1 MRERRRCSLRVYFR
15 LSYQVHI
22 ERGFRSGLSSRTSPA
37 ETIRFNLRARSSSN
51 NSARVF
57 PSFSTTLNRE
67 SGCTRIPYLPRP
79 LHSKRLYC
87 LGPLVTQASALA
99 RRRSSQDTPGRTRD
113 DRMGFVVPTIIF
125 LWSMPFNVACALA
138 TTSIFR
144 MRLPARFSLNV
155 ICKMAESMGFP
166 ET

>member
-1 MRERRRCSLRVYFR
+1 MYVSIFGFR

-22 ERGFRSGLSSRTSPA
+22 DRGFRNGLSSRTSPA

-57 PSFSTTLNRE
+57 PSFNTTLNRE

-79 LHSKRLYC
+79 LGSKRLYC

-99 RRRSSQDTPGRTRD
+99 RRRSYQDTRGKNEMIEWDSSYQRSSSCGRCLLTSRAPW
-113 DRMGFVVPTIIF
+113 RRQAYFEC
-125 LWSMPFNVACALA
+125 AC
-138 TTSIFR
+138 SPVSR
-144 MRLPARFSLNV
+144 
-155 ICKMAESMGFP
+155 
-166 ET
+166 

>member
-1 MRERRRCSLRVYFR
+1 MVRERVCVYVSIFGY
-15 LSYQVHI
+15 YQVHV

-37 ETIRFNLRARSSSN
+37 ETIRFNLRARSFSN

-57 PSFSTTLNRE
+57 PSFTTTLNRE
-67 SGCTRIPYLPRP
+67 SGCTRTPYLARP
-79 LHSKRLYC
+79 LNSIRLYC

-99 RRRSSQDTPGRTRD
+99 RRPSHHQDTQRITEMID
-113 DRMGFVVPTIIF
+113 FSVPTIIF
-125 LWSMPFNVACALA
+125 LGSIPFNIACALA

-144 MRLPARFSLNV
+144 IRLLARFSLNV
-155 ICKMAESMGFP
+155 ICKMAESIGFP